1 MINKDIQEP
10 QTTEVQDIRT
20 KRLLINPNAITRNV
34 ADLGV
39 KVGNIYA
46 SLVVM
51 GKRAKQINVNLKEE
65 LTSKLNEFAT
75 TNDNLEEVF
84 ENREQ
89 IEISKYY
96 EKMANPS
103 ILATEEYINEEIFYY
118 QPEKEEPSTDSEL
131 NADAKEDAKAEKKE
145 VEDKKDDSKG

>member
-1 MINKDIQEP
+1 MMNKDIQEP
-10 QTTEVQDIRT
+10 TTTEVQDIRT

-34 ADLGV
+34 ADIGA

-46 SLVVM
+46 SLVVI
-51 GKRAKQINVNLKEE
+51 GKRAKQINSNLKEE

-103 ILATEEYINEEIFYY
+103 ILATEEYLNEEIFYH
-118 QPEKEEPSTDSEL
+118 QPVQEEEEPAEKEEKEGGEE
-131 NADAKEDAKAEKKE
+131 AKDAP
-145 VEDKKDDSKG
+145 KG

>member
-1 MINKDIQEP
+1 MMNKDIQEP
-10 QTTEVQDIRT
+10 KTTEVQDIRT

-34 ADLGV
+34 SDIGEN
-39 KVGNIYA
+39 VGNIYA
-46 SLVVM
+46 SLVVI
-51 GKRAKQINVNLKEE
+51 GKRAKQINTNLKEE

-103 ILATEEYINEEIFYY
+103 ILATEEYLNDEIFYHL
-118 QPEKEEPSTDSEL
+118 PEVEEEKEAAEASD
-131 NADAKEDAKAEKKE
+131 DKKEKKE
-145 VEDKKDDSKG
+145 EAAEDTKDAAKG

>member
-1 MINKDIQEP
+1 
-10 QTTEVQDIRT
+10 
-20 KRLLINPNAITRNV
+20 
-34 ADLGV
+34 
-39 KVGNIYA
+39 
-46 SLVVM
+46 
-51 GKRAKQINVNLKEE
+51 VNLKEE

-103 ILATEEYINEEIFYY
+103 ILATEEYINEEIFYHL
-118 QPEKEEPSTDSEL
+118 PE
-131 NADAKEDAKAEKKE
+131 E
-145 VEDKKDDSKG
+145 VEEETTETETENKKGDKSKDAEVVEEKKDDKG